1 MSTSLTNCQEV
12 EAKLL
17 TEIFKAQGK
26 EVLPRETYWFED
38 PTVIM
43 PGTKFIETISG
54 ALEYYI
60 RCRISIDP
68 WWKDIKVWLCL
79 WVFSSTL
86 FTPQH

>member
-1 MSTSLTNCQEV
+1 
-12 EAKLL
+12 L

-26 EVLPRETYWFED
+26 EVHPRDTYEFED

-43 PGTKFIETISG
+43 PGTKFMERISG

-60 RCRISIDP
+60 RCQISRDP

-79 WVFSSTL
+79 WVFSSPFHPSSLKQKTTL
-86 FTPQH
+86 LVVNSV